1 MHPQSCESPSYGNFE
16 TLTWESRDKKT
27 IWMWP
32 PWRGTKCIIR
42 GSLVCPSC
50 PWLVLAPKVLQL
62 CINHFV
68 LVSCRSV
75 WMIEACHFFLVS
87 SWSSNMP
94 LYPFIVLRTKERA
107 PTPCSSVIFNLG
119 LTFESLKKLGVR
131 HLVSELWWSSIPL
144 LESPDG
150 TKEVP

>member
-1 MHPQSCESPSYGNFE
+1 
-16 TLTWESRDKKT
+16 
-27 IWMWP
+27 
-32 PWRGTKCIIR
+32 
-42 GSLVCPSC
+42 
-50 PWLVLAPKVLQL
+50 
-62 CINHFV
+62 
-68 LVSCRSV
+68 
-75 WMIEACHFFLVS
+75 
-87 SWSSNMP
+87 MP